1 MKTIILN
8 HKSYLSYEE
17 IQNYKNII
25 EAQNIENI
33 NLVLMPTLAYLS
45 EFKTSKIEI
54 GAQNFYSYNYGSY
67 TGEISLETLK
77 LYIDPRKEETLKSL
91 NINYTLVGHPERL
104 MLKLD
109 SYQEVKDKFFRSINL
124 GFKTILCVGHNENE
138 KILKKELK
146 FFLNGIEES
155 VLKNLII
162 AFEPSSKIEGE
173 IVNLKQIQYVYNYI
187 KEYMFKHFEIT
198 VPFIYGGSVNKNN
211 IKEILEITDGV
222 ILGKNSTE
230 INGVIE
236 ILNTIK

>member
-17 IQNYKNII
+17 LENYKNVL
-25 EAQNIENI
+25 ENQSIENI

-45 EFKTSKIEI
+45 EFKSSKIQI
-54 GAQNFYSYNYGSY
+54 GAQNFYSYNFGSY

-77 LYIDPRKEETLKSL
+77 SL
-91 NINYTLVGHPERL
+91 NVSYTLVGHPERL

-124 GFKTILCVGHNENE
+124 GFKTILCLGHDENE

-146 FFLNGIEES
+146 FFFNGIEES

-162 AFEPSSKIEGE
+162 AFEPASKIEGE
-173 IVNLKQIQYVYNYI
+173 TTNLKQIKYVNNFI
-187 KEYMFKHFEIT
+187 KEYMTKHFEIN

-222 ILGKNSTE
+222 ILGRNSTN
-230 INGVIE
+230 INEMIE
-236 ILNTIK
+236 IINLIKGV

>member
-45 EFKTSKIEI
+45 EFKNSKIEI

-67 TGEISLETLK
+67 TGEISL
-77 LYIDPRKEETLKSL
+77 ETLKSL

>member
-17 IQNYKNII
+17 LENYKNVL
-25 EAQNIENI
+25 ENQSIENI

-45 EFKTSKIEI
+45 EFKSSKIQI
-54 GAQNFYSYNYGSY
+54 GAQNFYSYNFGSY

-77 LYIDPRKEETLKSL
+77 SL
-91 NINYTLVGHPERL
+91 NVSYTLVGHPERL

-124 GFKTILCVGHNENE
+124 GFKTILCLGHDENE

-146 FFLNGIEES
+146 FFFNGIEES

-162 AFEPSSKIEGE
+162 AFEPASKIEGE
-173 IVNLKQIQYVYNYI
+173 TTNLKQIKYVNNFI
-187 KEYMFKHFEIT
+187 KEYMTKHFEIN

-222 ILGKNSTE
+222 ILGRNSTN
-230 INGVIE
+230 INEMIE
-236 ILNTIK
+236 IINLIKWV

>member
-17 IQNYKNII
+17 LENYKNVL
-25 EAQNIENI
+25 ENQSIENI

-45 EFKTSKIEI
+45 EFKSSKIQI
-54 GAQNFYSYNYGSY
+54 GAQNFYSYNFGSY

-77 LYIDPRKEETLKSL
+77 SL
-91 NINYTLVGHPERL
+91 NVNYTLVGHPERL
-104 MLKLD
+104 ILKLD

-124 GFKTILCVGHNENE
+124 GFKTILCLGHDENE

-146 FFLNGIEES
+146 FFFNGIEES

-162 AFEPSSKIEGE
+162 AFEPASKIEGE
-173 IVNLKQIQYVYNYI
+173 TTNLKQIKYVNNFI
-187 KEYMFKHFEIT
+187 KEYMTKHFEIN

-222 ILGKNSTE
+222 ILGRNSTN
-230 INGVIE
+230 INEMIE
-236 ILNTIK
+236 IINLIKGV

>member
-45 EFKTSKIEI
+45 EFKNSKIEI

-67 TGEISLETLK
+67 TGEISL
-77 LYIDPRKEETLKSL
+77 ETLKSL

-187 KEYMFKHFEIT
+187 KEYMNKHFEIT

-236 ILNTIK
+236 TLNAIK

>member
-17 IQNYKNII
+17 LQNYKNVL
-25 EAQNIENI
+25 ENQSIENI

-45 EFKTSKIEI
+45 EFKSSKIQI
-54 GAQNFYSYNYGSY
+54 GAQNFYSYNFGSY

-77 LYIDPRKEETLKSL
+77 SL
-91 NINYTLVGHPERL
+91 NVSYTLVGHPERL

-124 GFKTILCVGHNENE
+124 GFKTILCLGHDENE

-146 FFLNGIEES
+146 FFFNGIEES

-162 AFEPSSKIEGE
+162 AFEPASKIEGE
-173 IVNLKQIQYVYNYI
+173 TINLKQIKYVNNFI
-187 KEYMFKHFEIT
+187 KEYMTKHFEIN

-222 ILGKNSTE
+222 ILGRNSTN
-230 INGVIE
+230 INEMIE
-236 ILNTIK
+236 IINLIKGV

>member
-17 IQNYKNII
+17 IHNYKNTL
-25 EAQNIENI
+25 ETKNYENL

-45 EFKTSKIEI
+45 EFKNSNLTI
-54 GAQNFYSYNYGSY
+54 GAQNFYSYNFGSY
-67 TGEISLETLK
+67 TGEISL
-77 LYIDPRKEETLKSL
+77 ETLKSL

-124 GFKTILCVGHNENE
+124 GFKTILCVGHDENE

-146 FFLNGIEES
+146 FYFNGIEES
-155 VLKNLII
+155 ALKNLII
-162 AFEPSSKIEGE
+162 AFEPASKIEGE
-173 IVNLKQIQYVYNYI
+173 TVNLRQIKYVNDYI
-187 KEYMFKHFEIT
+187 KEYMNKHFDLN

-222 ILGKNSTE
+222 ILGKNSSNIETTIE
-230 INGVIE
+230 MLDLIN
-236 ILNTIK
+236 N

>member
-45 EFKTSKIEI
+45 EFKNSKIEI

-67 TGEISLETLK
+67 TGEISL
-77 LYIDPRKEETLKSL
+77 ETLKSL

-211 IKEILEITDGV
+211 IKEILEIT
-222 ILGKNSTE
+222 
-230 INGVIE
+230 
-236 ILNTIK
+236 

>member
-17 IQNYKNII
+17 IQNYKSVI
-25 EAQNIENI
+25 ENQNLENI
-33 NLVLMPTLAYLS
+33 NLILMPTLAYLS
-45 EFKTSKIEI
+45 EFKNSNIKI

-67 TGEISLETLK
+67 TGEISL
-77 LYIDPRKEETLKSL
+77 ETLKSL

-124 GFKTILCVGHNENE
+124 GFKTILCVGHDENE

-146 FFLNGIEES
+146 FFFNGIEES

-173 IVNLKQIQYVYNYI
+173 TVNLRQIKYVCNYI
-187 KEYMFKHFEIT
+187 KEYMSKHFELN

-222 ILGKNSTE
+222 ILGKNSAN
-230 INGVIE
+230 INEVKE
-236 ILNTIK
+236 ILELINK

>member
-45 EFKTSKIEI
+45 EFKNSKIEI

-67 TGEISLETLK
+67 TGEISL
-77 LYIDPRKEETLKSL
+77 ETLKSL

-187 KEYMFKHFEIT
+187 KEYTFKHFEIT

>member
-17 IQNYKNII
+17 LENYKNVL
-25 EAQNIENI
+25 ENQSIENI

-45 EFKTSKIEI
+45 EFKSSKIQI
-54 GAQNFYSYNYGSY
+54 GAQNFYSYNFGSY

-77 LYIDPRKEETLKSL
+77 SL
-91 NINYTLVGHPERL
+91 NVSYTLVGHPERL

-124 GFKTILCVGHNENE
+124 GFKTILCLGHDENE

-146 FFLNGIEES
+146 FFFNGIEES

-162 AFEPSSKIEGE
+162 AFEPASKIEGE
-173 IVNLKQIQYVYNYI
+173 TINLKQIKYVNNFI
-187 KEYMFKHFEIT
+187 KEYMTKHFEIN

-222 ILGKNSTE
+222 ILGRNSTN
-230 INGVIE
+230 INEMIE
-236 ILNTIK
+236 IINLIKGV